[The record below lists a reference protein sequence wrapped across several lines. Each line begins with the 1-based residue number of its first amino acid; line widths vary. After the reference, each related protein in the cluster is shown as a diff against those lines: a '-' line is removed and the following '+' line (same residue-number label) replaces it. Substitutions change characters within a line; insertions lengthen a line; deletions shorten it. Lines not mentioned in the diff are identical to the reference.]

1 MTTCEPRCASH
12 CLWKLKIPVGA
23 DRINAASSRRIFLIP
38 KIYVQAAN
46 NGTRRELSINKTLV
60 LNFVKKKIVNI

>member
-23 DRINAASSRRIFLIP
+23 DRINAASSRRVFLTR

-46 NGTRRELSINKTLV
+46 NGTSGTGENSR
-60 LNFVKKKIVNI
+60 